1 MIVQISLK
9 NEYGLSRR
17 TITDIRNLV
26 ERRFSTRPAGWLKD
40 VALEIGLNTKKP
52 RHVTNSNWEARVLS
66 EEQVEHARIDA
77 YASYRVGNELVK

>member
-1 MIVQISLK
+1 M
-9 NEYGLSRR
+9 
-17 TITDIRNLV
+17 
-26 ERRFSTRPAGWLKD
+26 KD
-40 VALEIGLNTKKP
+40 VALEIGLNMKKP